1 MRNIVLIGSGNVA
14 SHLGLHLLKKG
25 HNIKQVWSRQLIH
38 AEVLAEKLNSIATD
52 DLCNIENADLYIVSV
67 KDDVLSSVIQQL
79 EVNNII
85 HTSGAIGLEVFN
97 NRSKNYGVLY
107 PLQTFNK
114 NIKLDLSQTP
124 MCIEANNK
132 LFENHL
138 MNIGDDLS
146 NQVITMNS
154 KQRQQLHIAAVF
166 ACNFT
171 NHMYSIADSI
181 LAKSDINFK
190 LLLPLINQTVK
201 KLNQNKPSQVQTGP
215 AKREDKKIMQSHIN
229 NISSKESKEIYKLM
243 SNAIIKNND

>member
-1 MRNIVLIGSGNVA
+1 VA
-14 SHLGLHLLKKG
+14 SHLGLYLLKKG
-25 HNIKQVWSRQLIH
+25 YNIKQVWSRQLIH
-38 AEVLAEKLNSIATD
+38 AEILAEKLNSLATD
-52 DLCNIENADLYIVSV
+52 DLCNIKNADLYIVSV

-79 EVNNII
+79 EVNNIV

-97 NRSKNYGVLY
+97 NRSENYGVLY

-114 NIKLDLSQTP
+114 NVNLDLSKTP

-132 LFENHL
+132 LFKNQL

-146 NQVITMNS
+146 NQVIAINS
-154 KQRQQLHIAAVF
+154 QKRKQLHIAAVF

-171 NHMYSIADSI
+171 NHMFSIAASI

-190 LLLPLINQTVK
+190 LLLPIINQTVK

-215 AKREDKKIMQSHIN
+215 AKRKDKKIMQSHIN
-229 NISSKESKEIYKLM
+229 NISSKETKEIYKLM
-243 SNAIIKNND
+243 SNAIMRNND

>member
-1 MRNIVLIGSGNVA
+1 MA
-14 SHLGLHLLKKG
+14 SHLGFCLLKKG
-25 HNIKQVWSRQLIH
+25 YNIIQVWSKRLIN
-38 AEVLAEKLNSIATD
+38 AEVLAKKLNSIATN
-52 DLCNIENADLYIVSV
+52 DLCKIKNADLYIVSV

-79 EVNNII
+79 QVNNII